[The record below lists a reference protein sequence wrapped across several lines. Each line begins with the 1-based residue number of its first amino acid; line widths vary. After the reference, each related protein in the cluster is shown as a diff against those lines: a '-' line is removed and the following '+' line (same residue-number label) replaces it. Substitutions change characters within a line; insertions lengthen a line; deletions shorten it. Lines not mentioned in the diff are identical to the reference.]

1 MVDNSIFFGCLYYFN
16 TLLQL
21 HTSAD
26 MSVLVCFLD
35 QILAQQVEILFHG
48 VASILKCHLQF
59 RTVLSPAI
67 NCWDK
72 VCMVDNCSLN
82 FT

>member
-1 MVDNSIFFGCLYYFN
+1 MFV
-16 TLLQL
+16 
-21 HTSAD
+21 
-26 MSVLVCFLD
+26 VVCFLD
-35 QILAQQVEILFHG
+35 PTLTLAQQVEILFHG

-72 VCMVDNCSLN
+72 VGMVGNIILN
-82 FT
+82 ITYMVTFSAPPPLPPPKKLEYKIPC